1 MNNLSIETI
10 VERLFPPKFDENLT
24 PGQRFFAEIR
34 QKALEL
40 QKIRQDISFT
50 AEEMNELF
58 EKVDKIA
65 EFIRHHVGRVGK
77 EQAIK
82 DIQLAFNLLC
92 NSKKNAILEELKVL
106 KEDGDL
112 GQKTFACLKHVCKH
126 YSTEV
131 IKEYL
136 KLGAMNNAIFETKND
151 NSIITKKLVEEIR
164 KDLSLEGKI

>member
-1 MNNLSIETI
+1 MDNLIIENI
-10 VERLFPPKFDENLT
+10 VERLFSPKFDENLT
-24 PGQRFFAEIR
+24 PSQRFSAEIR

-40 QKIRQDISFT
+40 QKNRQDASFT
-50 AEEMNELF
+50 TEEMNELF
-58 EKVDKIA
+58 EKVDEIA
-65 EFIRHHVGRVGK
+65 EFIRYHVGIVGK
-77 EQAIK
+77 EHAIK

-106 KEDGDL
+106 KEDGYL

-136 KLGAMNNAIFETKND
+136 KLSAINNAIFETKND
-151 NSIITKKLVEEIR
+151 NTINTKNLVVEIR
-164 KDLSLEGKI
+164 KNLTLGGTN